1 MLEVDLE
8 LDLSSLDCVYA
19 AGAVVCGLFY
29 TANDALKQAPLPKP
43 QGSPQPPQA
52 PTLGSNEGQELETW
66 GSLESQ
72 ENDGDWVI
80 TEPPSGEVLESE
92 DFSWGSK

>member
-1 MLEVDLE
+1 MN
-8 LDLSSLDCVYA
+8 CVYA
-19 AGAVVCGLFY
+19 AGAVICGLFY
-29 TANDALKQAPLPKP
+29 TMGDALKQAPLPKP
-43 QGSPQPPQA
+43 QGSPQPPPA
-52 PTLGSNEGQELETW
+52 PTRGSNEGQELETW

-92 DFSWGSK
+92 DLSWGTK